1 MEKNNR
7 KADLES
13 QTIHL
18 CCTWKSLLMEIKCKI
33 QRTLLVAFNY
43 PS

>member
-1 MEKNNR
+1 MEKKNR

-13 QTIHL
+13 LTIHL
-18 CCTWKSLLMEIKCKI
+18 CWTWKSLLMEIKCKI